1 MDEKEKTKRA
11 ANDGRERYMRQ
22 AIDLSIENVRKG
34 GGPFGAVI
42 VRDGRV
48 IATGTNRVVPGCDPT
63 AHAEVTAIR
72 NAARVLGTFD
82 LSGCE
87 IYTSCEPC
95 PMCLGA
101 IYWARLD
108 RMYYANDKKDAA
120 EIGFDDSFIY
130 DEFALAPFAAVR
142 AHAPRR
148 GDPRVRAVA
157 RPRGQ
162 NAVLTATRA
171 PAKKIF
177 ATVRQRSG
185 DRSPFLYGNK
195 LFRTPVKGQANRWQ
209 LSVSPF
215 SHVLATHFVTERAL
229 SPFHPRREQATDKPD
244 TPF

>member
-42 VRDGRV
+42 VRDGHV
-48 IATGTNRVVPGCDPT
+48 IATGTNRV
-63 AHAEVTAIR
+63 
-72 NAARVLGTFD
+72 VLGTFD

-130 DEFALAPFAAVR
+130 DEFALAPSARSLPSERMLPDEAIR
-142 AHAPRR
+142 AFELWR
-148 GDPRVRAVA
+148 D
-157 RPRGQ
+157 Q
-162 NAVLTATRA
+162 ED
-171 PAKKIF
+171 K
-177 ATVRQRSG
+177 
-185 DRSPFLYGNK
+185 
-195 LFRTPVKGQANRWQ
+195 TPY
-209 LSVSPF
+209 
-215 SHVLATHFVTERAL
+215 
-229 SPFHPRREQATDKPD
+229 
-244 TPF
+244 

>member
-34 GGPFGAVI
+34 GGP
-42 VRDGRV
+42 VRRRDRPRRPRDRHR
-48 IATGTNRVVPGCDPT
+48 TNRVVPGCDPT

-72 NAARVLGTFD
+72 NAARALGTFD

-130 DEFALAPFAAVR
+130 DEFALAPSARSLPSERMLPDEAIR
-142 AHAPRR
+142 AFELWR
-148 GDPRVRAVA
+148 D
-157 RPRGQ
+157 Q
-162 NAVLTATRA
+162 ED
-171 PAKKIF
+171 K
-177 ATVRQRSG
+177 
-185 DRSPFLYGNK
+185 
-195 LFRTPVKGQANRWQ
+195 TPY
-209 LSVSPF
+209 
-215 SHVLATHFVTERAL
+215 
-229 SPFHPRREQATDKPD
+229 
-244 TPF
+244 